1 MVRQIAPLFFTM
13 DIPAT
18 LAYYKDKLGFE
29 CLGTWQDPPVYA
41 IVARDQQV
49 IHFRCAEP
57 PNSQSEQIPG
67 RTARRVPVRRRCR
80 RTLCRV
86 RSPRR
91 RIHSGTCQHAMALAR
106 VRGEGLRWPSAGFRR
121 EPVVH
126 LGWRVR
132 HFV

>member
-18 LAYYKDKLGFE
+18 LAYYKEKLGFA

-57 PNSQSEQIPG
+57 PKGNPNKYRDELLDAYLFVEDADALYAEYAARGVEFTRGVANMPWQTREFVVKDCDG
-67 RTARRVPVRRRCR
+67 R
-80 RTLCRV
+80 L
-86 RSPRR
+86 
-91 RIHSGTCQHAMALAR
+91 LAF
-106 VRGEGLRWPSAGFRR
+106 GANP
-121 EPVVH
+121 
-126 LGWRVR
+126 
-132 HFV
+132 